1 MATPYEKEV
10 VELLA
15 TTKAKAIALLIV
27 DGERGSNFEIRTV
40 SEKYMRQLPQALIQI
55 ASKIEGDIAKKEF
68 ELKKRDAEAKLQIVE
83 HKDRID
89 VEIKRNDRG

>member
-15 TTKAKAIALLIV
+15 KTNAKAIALLIV
-27 DGERGSNFEIRTV
+27 DGTKGSNFEVRTV

-55 ASKIEGDIAKKEF
+55 ASKIEGDISAKEL
-68 ELKKRDAEAKLQIVE
+68 ELKKRESSNKEKLEIVE
-83 HKDRID
+83 FKDRID
-89 VEIKRNDRG
+89 VQLKRK